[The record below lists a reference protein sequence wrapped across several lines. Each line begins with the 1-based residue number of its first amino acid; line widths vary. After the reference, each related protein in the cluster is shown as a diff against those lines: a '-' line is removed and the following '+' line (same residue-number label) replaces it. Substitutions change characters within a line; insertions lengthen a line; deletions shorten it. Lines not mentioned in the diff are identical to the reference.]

1 MQKDDTGFAS
11 IGFVFSE
18 LEGKNSEHC
27 CNNVK
32 LIILKLEIHDFL
44 HKKLNNYFKLIFY
57 KTSKTNIENSWNWFL
72 GIYVCYIL
80 KQEPYQYLYFLSR
93 YGGK

>member
-27 CNNVK
+27 CNNIK

-57 KTSKTNIENSWNWFL
+57 
-72 GIYVCYIL
+72 
-80 KQEPYQYLYFLSR
+80 
-93 YGGK
+93 

>member
-11 IGFVFSE
+11 MGFVFLE

-32 LIILKLEIHDFL
+32 LIILNLEIYDFL
-44 HKKLNNYFKLIFY
+44 HKKLNNYFKLILY
-57 KTSKTNIENSWNWFL
+57 KTSKTNIENS
-72 GIYVCYIL
+72 
-80 KQEPYQYLYFLSR
+80 
-93 YGGK
+93 